1 MPDLAT
7 LISMFPLIDPEV
19 ITAVYEST
27 NNNFDGA
34 LNQLLEM
41 ADPSQQDLINREKII
56 AVMYS
61 MAHNHFIQAQGIDQ
75 ACSGYCKQESQQR

>member
-7 LISMFPLIDPEV
+7 LIAMFPLIDADV

-27 NNNFDGA
+27 NNHFDET

-41 ADPSQQDLINREKII
+41 ADPAQKDLINREKII
-56 AVMYS
+56 AVYPP
-61 MAHNHFIQAQGIDQ
+61 FIKFSTLLIKMS
-75 ACSGYCKQESQQR
+75 SGNRRPSSY